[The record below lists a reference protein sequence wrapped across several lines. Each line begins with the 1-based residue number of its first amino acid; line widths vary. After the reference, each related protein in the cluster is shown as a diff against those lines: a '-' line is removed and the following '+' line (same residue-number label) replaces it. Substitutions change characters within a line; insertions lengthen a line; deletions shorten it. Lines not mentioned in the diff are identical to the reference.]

1 MPPAERGIQVDT
13 KLAGKTVLV
22 TGGGKGIG
30 RAIALAFGAE
40 KSDVVVADIDG
51 VAADKTAADIRAAGG
66 RAEGLQLDVT
76 KRDAVFAAVGR
87 VVARTGGIDVLINNA
102 GVVGLAKIEEITEA
116 EFDRVYG
123 VNVKGKLWCMQAC
136 VPSMKAR
143 KWGRIVNTCSISG
156 KTGGRLPYAHYTS
169 SKAAVWTITMAAAH
183 EYAPFGIN
191 VNGIAPGS
199 IIGTDFSKEFNLSN
213 DPEVLKATI
222 PLARRGVPEDVAP
235 AAVFLASDGARYIT
249 GELIDVNGGL
259 HMD

>member
-1 MPPAERGIQVDT
+1 MRLQDKVA
-13 KLAGKTVLV
+13 LV
-22 TGGGKGIG
+22 TGSAQGIG
-30 RAIALAFGAE
+30 LATAVRFASEGAR
-40 KSDVVVADIDG
+40 VVVADLRPQAVEAA
-51 VAADKTAADIRAAGG
+51 VAGLRAAGG
-66 RAEGLQLDVT
+66 RAMGCVVDVT
-76 KRDAVFAAVGR
+76 QRETIDAMVAAVKDHWGR
-87 VVARTGGIDVLINNA
+87 IDVLINNA
-102 GVVGLAKIEEITEA
+102 GVVGLAKIEEITDA

-183 EYAPFGIN
+183 EFAPFGIN